1 MSTSIDS
8 KVVEMR
14 FDNRHFESN
23 VKTSMSTLEKLKQS
37 LNLSG
42 ASKSLENV
50 NAAAGKVNL
59 NPIST
64 AVDTVQAKFSALQVM
79 GVTALANITNS
90 AVNAGKRMVK
100 ALTLDP
106 VMTGFQEYE
115 TQINAVQTIL
125 ANTQSKGSTIDDV
138 NKALDTLNTY
148 ADKTIYNFTEM
159 TRNIGTFT
167 AAGVDLQTSVD
178 SIQGIANLAAVSG
191 STSQQA
197 STAMYQ
203 LSQALAA
210 GKVSLMDWNSV
221 VNAGMGGELFQN
233 ALIRTSELLKT
244 GAKDAIATY
253 GSFRESLT
261 KGEWLTTEVL
271 TETLKQISGAYS
283 EADLIAQGFTKEQ
296 AKEITSLATTA
307 TDAATKVKTF
317 TQLWDVMK
325 ESAQSGWTQ
334 TWEILVGDF
343 EQAKALLTP
352 LADFF
357 TGIIGKM
364 SDARNNLLKSALGK
378 GVSDTFKGLLKPL
391 NAAQESI
398 DKLSKPIENV
408 TSAFKSLDEAA
419 DAVISGKFGNGKKRF
434 DALTEAGEN
443 YYRIQNKVNEKMG
456 DSHRYSEELIASQDE
471 LIKKQGGATSSAKDA
486 AKATEEQGK
495 ETTKLTNKQKNQLR
509 VLAMMTEEELRAKG
523 YSEDQIQAFKDLG
536 EQADKLGIPMHEFIQ
551 NLDQING
558 RWLLINSFKN
568 IGKGLVS
575 VFTAIGDAWKG
586 VFDSSTEERA
596 ASIFGI
602 IGGLHKI
609 TTIFLTNAKANSD
622 ELTRTFRGLFA
633 LIDIIATITGGALK
647 IAFKIVAEIL
657 SRFDLNILD
666 VTAGI
671 GDAIVKFR
679 DWIDSILNVS
689 AAVDFLMPFIQ
700 KAGAFISKW
709 AETIKNSDA
718 FAKFGER
725 IRSVGKAFRE
735 WFSGLKGSD
744 NIAGDFIKGFLI
756 GLKNGIAAIGK
767 AIFEV
772 GKTIITKFAES
783 IGVQSPSWIAEEDGE
798 YFGQGF
804 INGIASIAT
813 KVWEVVKGLGEGIVS
828 TFKKIDFGKV
838 LAGGLGA
845 SMLIIITKIIKV
857 VDKFASPLE
866 NLGDMFGDIGEG
878 VKALTKGAG
887 KALKGLGSYF
897 KAEAFKKNAQ
907 AVLIL
912 AIAIGILAA
921 AVYALSSLDPG
932 KLWGAI
938 GAIAALAAVVVALAF
953 AATQLSKLDVGGSM
967 SKIGVS
973 MLLMAT
979 SLLVFVNVM
988 EKLAQMD
995 INDFPTVMAYLA
1007 GMIVT
1012 MYTLIASLALFGNNP
1027 AFKAAGSMMRNLA
1040 VSMMLMV
1047 VVIKLIAKIPPE
1059 DIKKGLAVMAAL
1071 ELMFVA
1077 IVAITKFAGPN
1088 AAKAG
1093 TMLLMMAS
1101 AMGIMIFL
1109 IKIISFLDD
1118 SEINR
1123 GIGVMFKFGLLFAVL
1138 VSVSQF
1144 AGKNAVKAGAMLLMM
1159 AGAMAIMAVVLHIIA
1174 GLNKYDLEKALGAVM
1189 AMGVM
1194 FAALIAVTALAGEN
1208 AVKAGIML
1216 LMMSTALLM
1225 LTGVIFII
1233 SQFETSDLV
1242 RGVTVVAILEG
1253 LFAGLIAVT
1262 KLAQDVKSM
1271 LIVMIVAIGILTTAV
1286 IALSYIEPDR
1296 LFGAT
1301 AALSVLIG
1309 VFAGLV
1315 AASKFA
1321 KASASAIVMIAV
1333 LLGVVVALSFIVK
1346 SMAEMNAE
1354 AALGHCAALSL
1365 LLLSMSAAV
1374 AILSL
1379 IGPNTF
1385 NALLGVLALLAM
1397 AVPLFA
1403 FVKVLAVMQNVQK
1416 AADNAVI
1423 LTAFA
1428 TAMTVLLIPL
1438 SVIGLLVAATG
1449 GLILLG
1455 IAALLLMAVP
1465 LFAFVKVLAVMQ
1477 NIENAT
1483 SNVMLLTYLMG
1494 SMTDMLIKVSL
1505 VAPLAVIGVAAM
1517 TAMMALIVAIGALA
1531 IGLGALMEKFPQLE
1545 EFLDKGIPILEK
1557 LGYAIGAVI
1566 GNMVTGFI
1574 NGLDLSGLIK
1584 TGFQLSLFMYTIQ
1597 PFINGLKMVDESVL
1611 AGVGILTA
1619 AVLALTAADLIA
1631 GIASFIQGGSSFA
1644 DLGTDLSMFM
1654 LNAMPFIIGMKALD
1668 PSVAE
1673 GVKALAETILVLT
1686 AADILDGLTSWFTG
1700 GSSIADFGAE
1710 LAAFGPYMRQ
1720 YANAVAGIDA
1730 DTVKKSAEA
1739 AQILIGVAKDLPNSG
1754 GIAGFF
1760 AGENDMDTFGSQMAA
1775 FGHSLKRYSEAVK
1788 GVDAEAVKLS
1798 AEATEAMADV
1808 ADSIPNTGGIAG
1820 FFAGDNNIDTF
1831 GTMLTTYG
1839 MSLKIYSDSV
1849 QGIDA
1854 EAIAVSAEATKSLSE
1869 VAANLPNSGG
1879 VAGFFA
1885 GDNDMGEF
1893 GTQLTLYGGALVNYA
1908 SAVKYLNAYAI
1919 ENSVKASAALSD
1931 LANNLPDTKW
1941 FSADNDLGAFGDKI
1955 VDFGYD
1961 LVTFSSLVEDV
1972 SATKISGIATQLS
1985 RLSEATE
1992 DVDLAE
1998 GKLKSF
2004 ADSLGNIGKSGVD
2017 KFVNAFNTGVF
2028 KATAASKKIAE
2039 GTLKAVDHLKDDFGK
2054 VGIAVIKQ
2062 FTEGFTR
2069 GKKIM
2074 LEAVKGT
2081 VASAVSAA
2089 REKYD
2094 SFYSAGSYLVSG
2106 LARGISA
2113 NTYVVKNAA
2122 KSMIEAAVKSAR
2134 EAADINSP
2142 SKVFRAIG
2150 TSVPEGFAMGID
2162 KLGYMVVGSSNS
2174 MVQSAIGAVSNSI
2187 SKISGIINSDIDA
2200 QPTIRPVLDLS
2211 DVRTG
2216 ASAISGMFNSGAT
2229 VGVMANVGAIN
2240 SMMNQNRQNGAD
2252 GDVVSAIN
2260 KLRADIS
2267 GMERASYTINGVTYD
2282 DGSNV
2287 ASAVKS
2293 LVRAAKIE
2301 RRT

>member
-398 DKLSKPIENV
+398 DKLSKPLENV

-471 LIKKQGGATSSAKDA
+471 LIKKQATSNEQKTESAK
-486 AKATEEQGK
+486 KTQEQSDSTFELT
-495 ETTKLTNKQKNQLR
+495 ETTKKQLK
-509 VLAMMTEEELRAKG
+509 VLMSLSEEELRAKG
-523 YSEDQIQAFKDLG
+523 YTDDQIQAFKDLG
-536 EQADKLGIPMHEFIQ
+536 EQANKLGMPMNEFID

-568 IGKGLVS
+568 IGKSLVS
-575 VFTAIGDAWKG
+575 VFTDIGNAWKG
-586 VFDSSTEERA
+586 VFDSSTEEKA
-596 ASIFGI
+596 ASIFNI
-602 IGGLHKI
+602 IGGFHK
-609 TTIFLTNAKANSD
+609 LTMAMTKVKDHSD
-622 ELTRTFRGLFA
+622 EITRTFKGLFA

-718 FAKFGER
+718 FTKFGER

-813 KVWEVVKGLGEGIVS
+813 KVWEAVKGLGEGIVS

-857 VDKFASPLE
+857 VDKFVSPLE

-1189 AMGVM
+1189 TLGVM

-1301 AALSVLIG
+1301 AALSVLMA

-1315 AASKFA
+1315 AATKFA
-1321 KASASAIVMIAV
+1321 KASASAIIMIAV

-1379 IGPNTF
+1379 IGGNAV
-1385 NALLGVLALLAM
+1385 NALLGVVALLAM
-1397 AVPLFA
+1397 AVPLIA
-1403 FVKVLAVMQNVQK
+1403 FVGVLAVMQNVQK

-1465 LFAFVKVLAVMQ
+1465 LIAFVGVLAVMQ

-1505 VAPLAVIGVAAM
+1505 VAPLAVIGVMAM
-1517 TAMMALIVAIGALA
+1517 TALMGLIIAIGALA
-1531 IGLGALMEKFPQLE
+1531 IGLGALMEKFPQIE

-1557 LGYAIGAVI
+1557 LGYAIGSVI
-1566 GNMVTGFI
+1566 GNMITGFV
-1574 NGLDLSGLIK
+1574 NSLDLSGLV
-1584 TGFQLSLFMYTIQ
+1584 TLGLQLSLFMMALQ
-1597 PFINGLKMVDESVL
+1597 PFINGVKMVDDSVL
-1611 AGVGILTA
+1611 TGVGVLAA
-1619 AVLALTAADLIA
+1619 AVLALTAADLIS

-1644 DLGTDLSMFM
+1644 QLGAELSAFMFS
-1654 LNAMPFIIGMKALD
+1654 AMPFIVGMKALD

-1720 YANAVAGIDA
+1720 YANAVKGIDA

-1941 FSADNDLGAFGDKI
+1941 FSGDNDLGKFGDKI

-1961 LVTFSSLVEDV
+1961 LVTFSSSVEGV

-2062 FTEGFTR
+2062 FTEGFVR
-2069 GKKIM
+2069 GKKLMI
-2074 LEAVKGT
+2074 EAINGT
-2081 VASAVSAA
+2081 VASAVSSI
-2089 REKYD
+2089 RGKYD
-2094 SFYSAGSYLVSG
+2094 TFYSAGSYLVAG
-2106 LARGISA
+2106 FANGISA
-2113 NTYVVKNAA
+2113 NTYKAKAKAKAMAEAAEEAA
-2122 KSMIEAAVKSAR
+2122 KEAL
-2134 EAADINSP
+2134 DINSP

-2162 KLGYMVVGSSNS
+2162 KLGYMVMNSSTS
-2174 MVQSAIGAVSNSI
+2174 MAKSAVGAVSNSI

-2252 GDVVSAIN
+2252 SDVVSAIN